1 MRWNG
6 FKKEGKEMLLEAV
19 LSSRNKNYE
28 QNQVEGVEE
37 N

>member
-1 MRWNG
+1 
-6 FKKEGKEMLLEAV
+6 MLLEAV